1 MTSVRSAITQ
11 YRMTLARSW
20 NPYYDDVARVA
31 EQDSVSLSSRE
42 GGVGATVNVDGN
54 AVDMCRD
61 VPHMY
66 MPAASNQFPFFC
78 CYSISS
84 FCPLGS
90 LLVLFSFTTLVSLL

>member
-1 MTSVRSAITQ
+1 
-11 YRMTLARSW
+11 MTLARSW